1 MYAIEFESPIE
12 NGIVHIPKQ
21 YQELQQN
28 VKAKFIVMYNNN
40 NIDNTIKK
48 NKDNDI
54 KSQLKEFR
62 RLRNKSNNKVMA
74 TMDLVTNIDA
84 EMIDDGLF

>member
-1 MYAIEFESPIE
+1 MYAVEFEAPIE

-28 VKAKFIVMYNNN
+28 IKAKFVVIYSDNVDN
-40 NIDNTIKK
+40 NIIKK
-48 NKDNDI
+48 DDDSV
-54 KSQLKEFR
+54 KSQLEEFR
-62 RLRNKSNNKVMA
+62 RLRNKSNNKIMA
-74 TMDLVTNIDA
+74 TMDLITNIDA